1 MNCHLTIDNRLKR
14 EKCTTGRN
22 HSISIQSGCSRSL
35 DKYV

>member
-22 HSISIQSGCSRSL
+22 HSIQSGFSRSL
-35 DKYV
+35 NKYV